1 MNERIKQ
8 IIEYYGLSVR
18 AFEQKIFVTEGLI
31 YRGLSR
37 NSDFGSSVIAKILN
51 NCSDISTEWLVLGKG
66 EMLRKNAQISE
77 NSQPKPYDPDSEP
90 SAIAAEGS
98 SWPSSDMKPPRRKTL
113 PQPQPQPIMG
123 CPWERYD
130 RAMSDINSLHEEI
143 GSLRERLTQA
153 SATIASLKVQ
163 LDNQREKTPSPSA
176 TTATEP
182 ILV

>member
-1 MNERIKQ
+1 MEERVRQLID
-8 IIEYYGLSVR
+8 YYNINPYLLER
-18 AFEQKIFVTEGLI
+18 KIFVSEGTISKFLA
-31 YRGLSR
+31 G
-37 NSDFGSSVIAKILN
+37 KIGMKVTTLVKIMEN
-51 NCSDISTEWLVLGKG
+51 FPDISTEWLVLGRG
-66 EMLRKNAQISE
+66 EMLRKNAEISE
-77 NSQPKPYDPDSEP
+77 NTTPKPYDSGDEP
-90 SAIAAEGS
+90 ITRAAESS
-98 SWPSSDMKPPRRKTL
+98 SWPISDMKPPRRKTL
-113 PQPQPQPIMG
+113 PQPQPSAG

-130 RAMSDINSLHEEI
+130 RAMADINSLHEEI